1 MQKITLLQTSPSLL
15 INRRSIDQRRHV
27 KPPIEALV
35 DVESESNAKI
45 TMTSGRA
52 KRGNLMEEIIMEII
66 IIL

>member
-1 MQKITLLQTSPSLL
+1 M
-15 INRRSIDQRRHV
+15 